1 MYAIA
6 CILSF
11 DGLSKPSVPTVDME
25 PVASAVD
32 ATGLGDDPNTTMGES
47 LFSNLADGNELLDLV
62 TAPTE
67 ADSAV
72 KEPEKKRS
80 RSKKHKSA
88 NMDSVNMGADLST
101 ASDEAAS
108 AVEEPVKKRR
118 RSKKRRSAK
127 NSDVANEQ
135 PELKPANESD
145 MGNMEESLPS
155 NLVNGN
161 EQLDTNTALAEAA
174 SAGDEPEKKRSRS
187 SKKRKSA
194 KNLDLGNMEAKETF
208 DLANNGNDQTELK
221 SASKEKEI
229 ILANLTNGDEQPD
242 PQMESASAA
251 SEPEKKQSR
260 SKRRKLANSSS
271 SGNNTEENVPSTN
284 NGNELISSG
293 LTEAA

>member
-127 NSDVANEQ
+127 NLDLASEQ
-135 PELKPANESD
+135 PELKLAKESD
-145 MGNMEESLPS
+145 LGNMEESLPS
-155 NLVNGN
+155 NPVNGN
-161 EQLDTNTALAEAA
+161 ELPDTNTVLAEAA
-174 SAGDEPEKKRSRS
+174 SAGEEPEKKRSRS

-194 KNLDLGNMEAKETF
+194 KNLDLEAKETF

-284 NGNELISSG
+284 NGNELLSSG